1 MTKKM
6 NKMKADQAGLL
17 WRQCANLQP
26 LLEEGTRNGAPSLST
41 GLGDEEV
48 PFLQVLKM
56 KKKMKVGQADLIW
69 LQCANHQPL

>member
-1 MTKKM
+1 
-6 NKMKADQAGLL
+6 MKADQAGLL

-26 LLEEGTRNGAPSLST
+26 LLEEGKNGAPSLST
-41 GLGDEEV
+41 GLEDEEV

-56 KKKMKVGQADLIW
+56 KKKMKVGHADLIW